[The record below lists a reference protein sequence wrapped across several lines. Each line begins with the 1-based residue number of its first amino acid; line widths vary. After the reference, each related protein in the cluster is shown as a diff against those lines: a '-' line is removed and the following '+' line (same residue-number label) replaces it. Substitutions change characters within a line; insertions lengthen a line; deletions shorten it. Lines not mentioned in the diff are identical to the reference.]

1 MFTTCPLDCFDGCS
15 IEVDKNFN
23 LKGDKTHPI
32 TQGYLCSHMYNF
44 YKNRRIEKV
53 TLNSKEITI
62 DEAVKIIKAKSKE
75 KTLYL
80 RGSGNLGSLQS
91 ITKLFFAKNGA
102 DIATGS
108 LCDEAGAYG
117 IEEGRGANLAL
128 SPNEVAKSD
137 VVILWGRNPSVTNS
151 HMLPALKGKTIIVI
165 DPYKTD
171 LAKNADLY
179 LQVKPRGDI
188 YLSMLMSRMA
198 YMEQM
203 EDCEFIEKRCENFD
217 YFIDYVNSKPI
228 VMLENRSGI
237 SMVEVDK
244 LLSKIKGKRVSI
256 LVGVGVQKYIFGHSV
271 LRAIDSFASM
281 LGLFGKEGCGVGYLG
296 NSSYGFNSPFKIKS
310 KTVSLPIVD
319 FSKYDLVFIQGANP
333 ANQMPSSPKVKE
345 GLKKAGF
352 VVYFGLYENETSK
365 LADLIIP
372 AKSFLEKD
380 DLKLTYGHEYIGFMP
395 KIRDS
400 NIGISEYE
408 LAKKLGV
415 QLKSEQE
422 YIDDIVSSNS
432 IEKDGR
438 VISKAYKS
446 TPYKEKFYTKS
457 GKFEF
462 FDDFYDDWDEEKLD
476 EGFYLLSAKHK
487 KSLNSQF
494 YTEQFLRVPISLGLK
509 DGEKL
514 KISNGEYSC
523 EYVVKNDENLRDD
536 CMLLYSGH
544 INANALTPHLKSE
557 EGECA
562 VFQEVKCKIVSS

>member
-333 ANQMPSSPKVKE
+333 ANHMHSSPKV
-345 GLKKAGF
+345 
-352 VVYFGLYENETSK
+352 
-365 LADLIIP
+365 
-372 AKSFLEKD
+372 
-380 DLKLTYGHEYIGFMP
+380 
-395 KIRDS
+395 
-400 NIGISEYE
+400 
-408 LAKKLGV
+408 
-415 QLKSEQE
+415 
-422 YIDDIVSSNS
+422 
-432 IEKDGR
+432 
-438 VISKAYKS
+438 
-446 TPYKEKFYTKS
+446 
-457 GKFEF
+457 
-462 FDDFYDDWDEEKLD
+462 
-476 EGFYLLSAKHK
+476 
-487 KSLNSQF
+487 
-494 YTEQFLRVPISLGLK
+494 
-509 DGEKL
+509 
-514 KISNGEYSC
+514 
-523 EYVVKNDENLRDD
+523 
-536 CMLLYSGH
+536 
-544 INANALTPHLKSE
+544 
-557 EGECA
+557 
-562 VFQEVKCKIVSS
+562 